1 LTCHPN
7 TLGYAAPLQPLV
19 RRRQG
24 CAAARNWAQLP
35 LSLFHDKMKVDP
47 AGELKMI
54 RIVATEEQA
63 KKIAEARESV
73 EVVDPQG
80 NRLGY
85 LARSFSDED
94 LRIARERLSSNE
106 ERRSTQMVVERLK
119 SMEGS

>member
-1 LTCHPN
+1 
-7 TLGYAAPLQPLV
+7 
-19 RRRQG
+19 
-24 CAAARNWAQLP
+24 
-35 LSLFHDKMKVDP
+35 MKVDP
-47 AGELKMI
+47 AGELKVI

-63 KKIAEARESV
+63 KKIADARESV

-94 LRIARERLSSNE
+94 LRIATERLSSNE
-106 ERRSTQMVVERLK
+106 ERRSTRMVVERLK